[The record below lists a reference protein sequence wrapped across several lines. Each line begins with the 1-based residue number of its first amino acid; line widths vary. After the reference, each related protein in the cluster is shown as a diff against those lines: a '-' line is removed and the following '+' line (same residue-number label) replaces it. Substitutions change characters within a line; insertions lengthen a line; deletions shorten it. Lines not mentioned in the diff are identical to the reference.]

1 LSDDAVRLA
10 VYERFVEDGRPPS
23 PTDAATAEA
32 YRRLAAAHTIVL
44 KPGSDEIWMA
54 APLSAVPTDFRVRT
68 PRGEFWGNCVWDGL
82 GVIAML
88 GVDGTVETHCAD
100 CDDPMVLRVEGG
112 ELVEGEGIAHFAVP
126 AARWWDDIGFT

>member
-1 LSDDAVRLA
+1 VSDDDVRLA
-10 VYERFVEDGRPPS
+10 IYERFVEDGQPPS
-23 PTDAATAEA
+23 PTDAATADA
-32 YRRLAAAHTIVL
+32 YRRLADAHTIVL
-44 KPGSDEIWMA
+44 QPETDEIWMA
-54 APLSAVPTDFRVRT
+54 APLSAVPTDFRVKT

-100 CDDPMVLRVEGG
+100 CDEAMELRVEGG
-112 ELVEGEGIAHFAVP
+112 ELAEGDGVAHFAVP